1 MVKAASVAR
10 DRGFVYFRRREAPPL
25 SRLRAMGEAEEQVP
39 ALSFI
44 ESGAVFTFGK
54 CKFAEN
60 VPSKFWFKNDKP
72 LHISCGDE
80 HTSVVTENGK
90 LYMFG
95 SNNWGQ
101 LGFGSK
107 NAVNKPTCVK
117 ALKPEKVKLAA
128 CGRNHTLIC
137 TEQGNVYAAGGN
149 SEGQLGLGDTEE
161 RSTFHLISF
170 FTKQHKIKQLAA
182 GSYTSAVLTED
193 GQLVMWGDNSEGQI
207 GLGDKAYVSVPH
219 QVDIGKPVSCISCG
233 YYHSALITQDGELY
247 TFGEPENGKLGLSP
261 KQLKNHKLPQ
271 LVSGISGKVSK
282 VACGGGHTVVLAEG
296 DVYTFGL
303 GQYGQL
309 GHGTFVFETSEPKTV
324 DHLGKHKICH
334 IACGENHTALIT
346 ENGLMYT
353 FGDGRH
359 GKLGL
364 GEENYTNQ
372 FVPTLCSNFL
382 RFIVHSV
389 ACGGCHMLVF
399 ASPRHKES
407 DKRHTTDQNEH
418 SLSKIFT
425 EIGEDTLEIET
436 FHRTLSARVRRR
448 EKEKSPEQFN
458 RLVRTLPPL
467 GESFLKPASN
477 GISATVPLGISRAN
491 HSESQTAEREKEAE
505 SAFDYETGDK
515 KEENSGTDESSTEDD
530 SDENEGRTLGD
541 TTDVLNMTHVMRLN
555 PSDQTLELAPIQ
567 KDKKKNKNAKV
578 NIDGKGGLKK
588 SDLSQVQKGLKS
600 DETSSEVEPTH
611 SECLGEDHTTEKSSY
626 DAFVRKIKAGKN
638 YTKTKSE
645 QSIAVSAMKCD
656 TQQTLI
662 KEFKGMKRK
671 EVGEINSR
679 LTQQEIPL
687 SLSRDDRTDTLFVD
701 HQEEKAKAKAMK
713 PDKCGTIYVEAT
725 ESKKQQSELKHKE
738 KIMKQIAVTVS
749 SSSSE
754 ETSNGSAKY
763 VLQIN
768 QYNYENMS
776 QSEMKIKNRNIQQD
790 EKQYAYK
797 KRGHFEDTSEQEE
810 IDKRM
815 NIEEKSD
822 KDVQTEDNME
832 SKEGSEKSEMVVE
845 EAEGEE
851 QDEKVSEKES
861 EGDGGENVISEN
873 HKEDVI
879 VAMDRDEEDQLQS
892 DAENRA
898 KLEDGLE
905 GNHQVRSPEEKN
917 DTDAEQEE
925 NEEEALEE
933 VEKEGKSE
941 NIPEGTFVDG
951 IVEEEQEKHS
961 WEKEQEKVN
970 EEEKEESY
978 EESRDGKE
986 EVGEGKGDGKEQKAE
1001 EKESEKEN
1009 EEGEEEEGEGMEEE
1023 ENMEEEGIEEE
1034 EDEEEDETEE
1044 EAEAEEEGVEEEEEE
1059 VGEMMEEEEE
1069 VEEEEEE
1076 EEGVEEDEEEQKSVE
1091 EEEIEEEEEAEEE
1104 EEEEAEEEEEEEAEE
1119 EEEEEEDLEEEG
1131 KEEENEE
1138 EMENKSVEESERGE
1152 EEEEEEEDE
1161 DEVKKKDS
1169 QEEGEDEH
1177 EEEEEEEEKVG
1188 RKAKGHKQQ
1197 DNNKSRKLETNGKI
1211 KIPKQKVTSKQHAVN
1226 GLQHSQ
1232 QFWNNVLP
1240 HYLTLK

>member
-282 VACGGGHTVVLAEG
+282 VACGGGHTVVLAG

-567 KDKKKNKNAKV
+567 KDKN
-578 NIDGKGGLKK
+578 
-588 SDLSQVQKGLKS
+588 Q
-600 DETSSEVEPTH
+600 TSEEEESGSSGEEEEVD
-611 SECLGEDHTTEKSSY
+611 SNEK
-626 DAFVRKIKAGKN
+626 
-638 YTKTKSE
+638 
-645 QSIAVSAMKCD
+645 
-656 TQQTLI
+656 
-662 KEFKGMKRK
+662 
-671 EVGEINSR
+671 
-679 LTQQEIPL
+679 
-687 SLSRDDRTDTLFVD
+687 
-701 HQEEKAKAKAMK
+701 
-713 PDKCGTIYVEAT
+713 EAD
-725 ESKKQQSELKHKE
+725 KHK
-738 KIMKQIAVTVS
+738 
-749 SSSSE
+749 
-754 ETSNGSAKY
+754 G
-763 VLQIN
+763 
-768 QYNYENMS
+768 
-776 QSEMKIKNRNIQQD
+776 D
-790 EKQYAYK
+790 
-797 KRGHFEDTSEQEE
+797 
-810 IDKRM
+810 
-815 NIEEKSD
+815 
-822 KDVQTEDNME
+822 
-832 SKEGSEKSEMVVE
+832 
-845 EAEGEE
+845 E
-851 QDEKVSEKES
+851 QDAVEH
-861 EGDGGENVISEN
+861 DNQAPENAGHSN
-873 HKEDVI
+873 
-879 VAMDRDEEDQLQS
+879 
-892 DAENRA
+892 
-898 KLEDGLE
+898 
-905 GNHQVRSPEEKN
+905 
-917 DTDAEQEE
+917 
-925 NEEEALEE
+925 
-933 VEKEGKSE
+933 KSL
-941 NIPEGTFVDG
+941 
-951 IVEEEQEKHS
+951 K
-961 WEKEQEKVN
+961 
-970 EEEKEESY
+970 
-978 EESRDGKE
+978 
-986 EVGEGKGDGKEQKAE
+986 
-1001 EKESEKEN
+1001 SEKEN
-1009 EEGEEEEGEGMEEE
+1009 QMA
-1023 ENMEEEGIEEE
+1023 IETLEDE
-1034 EDEEEDETEE
+1034 ILSDEEEIAGGGDKGEYDKKEDKVKEEQNSSEHKDNHTPKDVTQSSKSCESEESNHMTIETIQKD
-1044 EAEAEEEGVEEEEEE
+1044 GTIP
-1059 VGEMMEEEEE
+1059 
-1069 VEEEEEE
+1069 
-1076 EEGVEEDEEEQKSVE
+1076 EEDAIKQESEKAELHATNCSAPAIEGSQDKTTGGLLDKAKRFSFFKRKSSRQK
-1091 EEEIEEEEEAEEE
+1091 
-1104 EEEEAEEEEEEEAEE
+1104 
-1119 EEEEEEDLEEEG
+1119 DTCNG
-1131 KEEENEE
+1131 D
-1138 EMENKSVEESERGE
+1138 ENKPEKLPQSEQETRNQVAVSDVKSKDENQNHSGE
-1152 EEEEEEEDE
+1152 NQKELPPVNRD
-1161 DEVKKKDS
+1161 
-1169 QEEGEDEH
+1169 
-1177 EEEEEEEEKVG
+1177 
-1188 RKAKGHKQQ
+1188 RK
-1197 DNNKSRKLETNGKI
+1197 SSSTCL
-1211 KIPKQKVTSKQHAVN
+1211 
-1226 GLQHSQ
+1226 
-1232 QFWNNVLP
+1232 VL
-1240 HYLTLK
+1240 

>member
-1 MVKAASVAR
+1 MVRAASVAR
-10 DRGFVYFRRREAPPL
+10 GRGFVYFRLREAPPL
-25 SRLRAMGEAEEQVP
+25 SRLRAMGEAEEKVP
-39 ALSFI
+39 

-101 LGFGSK
+101 LGFGTK
-107 NAVNKPTCVK
+107 NSVNKPTCVK

-170 FTKQHKIKQLAA
+170 FTNQHKIKQLAA

-193 GQLVMWGDNSEGQI
+193 GQLLMWGDNSEGQI
-207 GLGDKAYVSVPH
+207 GLSDEANVSVPH
-219 QVDIGKPVSCISCG
+219 QVDVGKPVSWISCG
-233 YYHSALITQDGELY
+233 YYHSALITRDGELY
-247 TFGEPENGKLGLSP
+247 TFGEPDNGKLGLSAG
-261 KQLKNHKLPQ
+261 QLQNHKVPQ
-271 LVSGISGKVSK
+271 LVSGISGKVNK
-282 VACGGGHTVVLAEG
+282 VACGGGHTVALAEG

-324 DHLGKHKICH
+324 DHLGKHKICN

-346 ENGLMYT
+346 ENGLMYS

-407 DKRHTTDQNEH
+407 DKGHVADQNEH

-425 EIGEDTLEIET
+425 EIGEDALEIET

-458 RLVRTLPPL
+458 RLVRTLPAL
-467 GESFLKPASN
+467 SESFLKPASGVIN
-477 GISATVPLGISRAN
+477 ATVPLGIPRAN
-491 HSESQTAEREKEAE
+491 HSESQAAEKGKEAL
-505 SAFDYETGDK
+505 DYETGDK

-555 PSDQTLELAPIQ
+555 PSDQTLELTPIQ
-567 KDKKKNKNAKV
+567 KEKKKNKNAKV
-578 NIDGKGGLKK
+578 NMDGKGGLEK
-588 SDLSQVQKGLKS
+588 SDLSQVQKGLNS
-600 DETSSEVEPTH
+600 EETSSKEEPTH
-611 SECLGEDHTTEKSSY
+611 SECLGEEHTTEKSPY

-638 YTKTKSE
+638 YTKSKSE
-645 QSIAVSAMKCD
+645 QSIAVSAMKFD
-656 TQQTLI
+656 TQQTVI
-662 KEFKGMKRK
+662 KEFKGTKRK
-671 EVGEINSR
+671 DVDETNSR
-679 LTQQEIPL
+679 LMQQEIPL
-687 SLSRDDRTDTLFVD
+687 SLHRDDRMATLFVD
-701 HQEEKAKAKAMK
+701 HQEDKAKVKVMK
-713 PDKCGTIYVEAT
+713 PDKFGTIYVESK
-725 ESKKQQSELKHKE
+725 ESNKQQSELKHKE

-768 QYNYENMS
+768 QYKYENMS
-776 QSEMKIKNRNIQQD
+776 KREMEVENRNIRQD

-797 KRGHFEDTSEQEE
+797 KREHFEDTSEQEE

-815 NIEEKSD
+815 NIEEQPD
-822 KDVQTEDNME
+822 KDVHTQDHME
-832 SKEGSEKSEMVVE
+832 NKEGNEKSDMVVE
-845 EAEGEE
+845 EAEDED
-851 QDEKVSEKES
+851 QDEKVDSEVES
-861 EGDGGENVISEN
+861 EGDGGENVICEQ
-873 HKEDVI
+873 HKEDAI
-879 VAMDRDEEDQLQS
+879 VAMDRDEEDELQS

-905 GNHQVRSPEEKN
+905 ENHQVRSPEEKD

-925 NEEEALEE
+925 DEEALEE

-941 NIPEGTFVDG
+941 NVPEGTFVDD
-951 IVEEEQEKHS
+951 IIEEDQEKHD
-961 WEKEQEKVN
+961 WEKEQARKMTKVN

-978 EESRDGKE
+978 EGSKDGKE
-986 EVGEGKGDGKEQKAE
+986 EGSEGKGDGKEQKAE
-1001 EKESEKEN
+1001 EKEDEEED
-1009 EEGEEEEGEGMEEE
+1009 EEGEEEEGEGLEEE

-1044 EAEAEEEGVEEEEEE
+1044 EAESEEEGVEEEEEE
-1059 VGEMMEEEEE
+1059 EGGIIEEEEEEE
-1069 VEEEEEE
+1069 VEVEEEKEEGGGVEE
-1076 EEGVEEDEEEQKSVE
+1076 EEEDEEEQKHVE
-1091 EEEIEEEEEAEEE
+1091 EEEEEGEEEEEEEVAEEE
-1104 EEEEAEEEEEEEAEE
+1104 EEEGK
-1119 EEEEEEDLEEEG
+1119 EEEG

-1152 EEEEEEEDE
+1152 EEEEEEE
-1161 DEVKKKDS
+1161 EVKKKDR
-1169 QEEGEDEH
+1169 QEE
-1177 EEEEEEEEKVG
+1177 EEEEQEEEEEEKVG
-1188 RKAKGHKQQ
+1188 RKTKGHKQQ
-1197 DNNKSRKLETNGKI
+1197 ESNKSRKLETNSKI

-1226 GLQHSQ
+1226 GLQNSQ